1 MLKFYSIAYK
11 TYNNGT
17 YIDTHYARTLQEESE
32 IKDDIVFI
40 NWDNLSEMYC
50 RYSLL
55 LPFGI
60 WNFKRG
66 RIVSFFSGN
75 PFKKDFRDIKEW
87 KTKLNIMVKI
97 EYTDISNSIS
107 IEDVLEWNDAEK
119 AIQYLN
125 ERKEKILKE
134 LNEK

>member
-17 YIDTHYARTLQEESE
+17 YISTDCARTLIEESE
-32 IKDDIVFI
+32 AKDEFVFI

-50 RYSLL
+50 KYSLL

-60 WNFKRG
+60 WNFKKG
-66 RIVSFFSGN
+66 RVISFFSGN

-87 KTKLNIMVKI
+87 KTKLDIMVKI
-97 EYTDISNSIS
+97 EYRDISNLMSIDDILKWS
-107 IEDVLEWNDAEK
+107 DAEK

-125 ERKEKILKE
+125 ERNLKIK
-134 LNEK
+134 

>member
-17 YIDTHYARTLQEESE
+17 YIYTNYARTLKEESE
-32 IKDDIVFI
+32 IKDELIFI
-40 NWDNLSEMYC
+40 NWDNLSEMY
-50 RYSLL
+50 YKYGLL
-55 LPFGI
+55 LPFTF
-60 WNFKRG
+60 WNFKKG

-97 EYTDISNSIS
+97 EYTDISNSMS
-107 IEDVLEWNDAEK
+107 IKEVLEWNDAEK

-125 ERKEKILKE
+125 ERKDIKGVE
-134 LNEK
+134 